1 MKETSI
7 TILIIILI
15 LSIINTSIV
24 MSKKAQ
30 IIINPDNNISD
41 CRGISYYGDNH
52 EKEKQE
58 CLESIEKQ
66 KTNALNAEQYLEKNK
81 TLHKTI
87 AGLLA
92 IVSIITLITGLRIPD
107 KKGSLI
113 ALSIFV
119 ILINILVFYG
129 G

>member
-1 MKETSI
+1 MKETRI

-41 CRGISYYGDNH
+41 CRGISYYGNNH
-52 EKEKQE
+52 EKEKQD
-58 CLESIEKQ
+58 CLENIEKQ
-66 KTNALNAEQYLEKNK
+66 KTSALKAEQYLEKNK
-81 TLHKTI
+81 KTHTII
-87 AGLLA
+87 AYILT
-92 IVSIITLITGLRIPD
+92 IVSLITLITSLKIPD